1 MRPPQAVADV
11 ERLLAGA
18 GVPDP
23 RVDAEILVAEAHGVP
38 RSALFVPD
46 GELSAAA
53 LARLEERVARRRRR
67 EPLQY
72 VLGEWG
78 FRRLTLTVDRRA
90 LIPRPET
97 EVLVERSLALVAEIA
112 EPRIL
117 DVGVG
122 SGAIALA
129 LADER
134 PDARV
139 TAVDASAD
147 ALSLA
152 RENAERTG
160 LAGRVELVHG
170 DLFAGVAG
178 PFDLVVSNPPYVAE
192 SEIATLEPEVRDW
205 EPREALVGE
214 GVTEAVAAG
223 ARSVLEPG
231 GAVVL
236 ETAGGKAGEVA
247 ALLERL
253 GYGDVL
259 VTPDLTDV
267 ERIAEGRVTLA
278 RTQTPREGEP
288 SK

>member
-1 MRPPQAVADV
+1 MRAPEAV
-11 ERLLAGA
+11 ERVQAALARA

-23 RVDAEILVAEAHGVP
+23 RADAEILVAEVHGVP
-38 RSALFVPD
+38 RSAIFVPD

-53 LARLEERVARRRRR
+53 LARLEELVARRRRR

-97 EVLVERSLALVAEIA
+97 EVLVERCLALVAEIV

-134 PDARV
+134 SDARITGV
-139 TAVDASAD
+139 EASAD

-152 RENAERTG
+152 RENAEWTG

-170 DLFAGVAG
+170 DLFAGLAG
-178 PFDLVVSNPPYVAE
+178 PFDLVASNPPYVAE
-192 SEIATLEPEVRDW
+192 SELATLEPEVRDW

-214 GVTEAVAAG
+214 GITEAIAAG
-223 ARSVLEPG
+223 AGDRLAPG
-231 GAVVL
+231 GALTV
-236 ETAGGKAGEVA
+236 ETAGGKAGGVA
-247 ALLERL
+247 ALLRRL
-253 GYGDVL
+253 GYAETR
-259 VTPDLTDV
+259 VTTDLTGI
-267 ERIAEGRVTLA
+267 ERIAEGRL
-278 RTQTPREGEP
+278 PSPGKNPGKEGADR
-288 SK
+288 

>member
-1 MRPPQAVADV
+1 MRAPEIV
-11 ERLLAGA
+11 ERVAATLADA

-23 RVDAEILVAEAHGVP
+23 RTDAEILVAEVHGIS
-38 RSALFVPD
+38 RSALYVPD

-53 LARLEERVARRRRR
+53 LGRLEALVERRRLR

-78 FRRLTLTVDRRA
+78 FRRLTLAVDPRA

-97 EVLVERSLALVAEIA
+97 EMLVERCLALLAGVP
-112 EPRIL
+112 EPSVL

-122 SGAIALA
+122 SGAIALGV
-129 LADER
+129 ADER

-139 TAVDASAD
+139 VAVDASAD

-170 DLFAGVAG
+170 DLFAGLGG
-178 PFDLVVSNPPYVAE
+178 PFDLVASNPPYVSEAE
-192 SEIATLEPEVRDW
+192 LPGLEPEVRDW
-205 EPREALVGE
+205 EPRAALVGD
-214 GVTEAVAAG
+214 GITEAIAAG
-223 ARSVLEPG
+223 AREVLVPG
-231 GAVVL
+231 GAIVL

-247 ALLERL
+247 LLLERL
-253 GYGDVL
+253 GYTGVRA
-259 VTPDLTDV
+259 TPDLTGAA
-267 ERIAEGRVTLA
+267 RIAEGRLKASHDTGKGG
-278 RTQTPREGEP
+278 R
-288 SK
+288 

>member
-1 MRPPQAVADV
+1 VRPPDAV
-11 ERLLAGA
+11 ERVTATLAEA

-23 RVDAEILVAEAHGVP
+23 RTDAEILVAEVHGVS

-53 LARLEERVARRRRR
+53 MARLAELVARRRRR

-97 EVLVERSLALVAEIA
+97 EVLVERCLALVADVP

-134 PDARV
+134 PDARI
-139 TAVDASAD
+139 TAVDASPD

-152 RENAERTG
+152 CENAERTG
-160 LAGRVELVHG
+160 LADRVDLVHG
-170 DLFAGVAG
+170 DLFAGLAG
-178 PFDLVVSNPPYVAE
+178 PFDLVASNPPYVSEAE
-192 SEIATLEPEVRDW
+192 LPALEPEVRDW
-205 EPREALVGE
+205 EPRQALVGE
-214 GVTEAVAAG
+214 GITEAVADG
-223 ARSVLEPG
+223 AREVLAPG
-231 GAVVL
+231 GALVL
-236 ETAGGKAGEVA
+236 ETAGGIASDVA
-247 ALLERL
+247 AYLARL
-253 GYGDVL
+253 GYVDVRAS
-259 VTPDLTDV
+259 PDLTGTG
-267 ERIAEGRVTLA
+267 RIAEGRLQHQG
-278 RTQTPREGEP
+278 RTGKEGADR
-288 SK
+288 

>member
-1 MRPPQAVADV
+1 MRPPEAV
-11 ERLLAGA
+11 ERVAATLAEA

-23 RVDAEILVAEAHGVP
+23 RVDAEILVAEVHGVP
-38 RSALFVPD
+38 RSAIFVPD

-53 LARLEERVARRRRR
+53 LARLEELVARRRRR

-90 LIPRPET
+90 LVPRPET
-97 EVLVERSLALVAEIA
+97 EVLVERCLALVAEIA

-122 SGAIALA
+122 CGAIALA

-134 PDARV
+134 PDARI
-139 TAVDASAD
+139 TSVDASAD

-170 DLFAGVAG
+170 DLFAGLGG

-192 SEIATLEPEVRDW
+192 SELATLEPEVRDW

-214 GVTEAVAAG
+214 GITEAIAAG
-223 ARSVLEPG
+223 ARDRLAPG
-231 GAVVL
+231 GALAL
-236 ETAGGKAGEVA
+236 ETAGGKAGEMA
-247 ALLERL
+247 ALLGQL
-253 GYGDVL
+253 GYAETR
-259 VTPDLTDV
+259 VTTDLTGI
-267 ERIAEGRVTLA
+267 ERIAEGRLPA
-278 RTQTPREGEP
+278 PGKYPGKEGADR
-288 SK
+288 

>member
-1 MRPPQAVADV
+1 VRPPDAV
-11 ERLLAGA
+11 ERVTATLAEA

-23 RVDAEILVAEAHGVP
+23 RTDAEILVAEVHGVS
-38 RSALFVPD
+38 RSELFVPN

-53 LARLEERVARRRRR
+53 QARLAELVARRRRR

-97 EVLVERSLALVAEIA
+97 EVLVERCLALVADVP

-134 PDARV
+134 QEARI
-139 TAVDASAD
+139 TAVDASPD

-160 LAGRVELVHG
+160 LADRVELVHG
-170 DLFAGVAG
+170 DLFVGLAG
-178 PFDLVVSNPPYVAE
+178 PFDLVASNPPYVSEAE
-192 SEIATLEPEVRDW
+192 LPALEPEVRDW
-205 EPREALVGE
+205 EPRQALVGE
-214 GVTEAVAAG
+214 GITEAVADG
-223 ARSVLEPG
+223 AREVLAPH
-231 GAVVL
+231 GALAL
-236 ETAGGKAGEVA
+236 ETAGGMASDVA
-247 ALLERL
+247 AYLARL
-253 GYGDVL
+253 GYVDVRAS
-259 VTPDLTDV
+259 PDLTGTG
-267 ERIAEGRVTLA
+267 RIAEGRLQHQG
-278 RTQTPREGEP
+278 RTGKEGADR
-288 SK
+288 

>member
-1 MRPPQAVADV
+1 VNPAEVVAGV
-11 ERLLAGA
+11 ERALAEA

-23 RVDAEILVAEAHGVP
+23 RTDAEILVAEVHGVS

-53 LARLEERVARRRRR
+53 LARLDELVVRRRRR

-72 VLGEWG
+72 LLGEWG

-97 EVLVERSLALVAEIA
+97 EVLVERCLALVTDVA

-117 DVGVG
+117 DIGVG

-134 PDARV
+134 PDARIV
-139 TAVDASAD
+139 AVDASAD
-147 ALSLA
+147 ALALA

-160 LAGRVELVHG
+160 LAGRVELVEG
-170 DLFAGVAG
+170 DLLAGRAG
-178 PFDLVVSNPPYVAE
+178 PFDLVASNPPYVSEAE
-192 SEIATLEPEVRDW
+192 LPGLEPEVRDW
-205 EPREALVGE
+205 EPRQALVGE
-214 GVTEAVAAG
+214 GVTEAIAAA
-223 ARSVLEPG
+223 ARDVLAPG
-231 GAVVL
+231 GALVL
-236 ETAGGKAGEVA
+236 ETAGGKAKKVA

-253 GYGDVL
+253 DYVEVR
-259 VTPDLTDV
+259 VTSDLAGLG
-267 ERIAEGRVTLA
+267 RIAEGRVT
-278 RTQTPREGEP
+278 EP
-288 SK
+288 G

>member
-1 MRPPQAVADV
+1 MNPAEVVVGV
-11 ERLLAGA
+11 ERSLAGA

-23 RVDAEILVAEAHGVP
+23 RTDAEILVAEVHGVS

-53 LARLEERVARRRRR
+53 LARLDELVARRRRR

-72 VLGEWG
+72 LLGEWG

-97 EVLVERSLALVAEIA
+97 EVLVERCLALLADVV

-134 PDARV
+134 PDARIV
-139 TAVDASAD
+139 AVDASAD
-147 ALSLA
+147 ALALA

-160 LAGRVELVHG
+160 LAGRVELVEG
-170 DLFAGVAG
+170 DLLAGRAG
-178 PFDLVVSNPPYVAE
+178 PFDLVASNPPYVSEAE
-192 SEIATLEPEVRDW
+192 LPGLEPEVRDW
-205 EPREALVGE
+205 EPRQALVGE
-214 GVTEAVAAG
+214 GVTEAIAAA
-223 ARSVLEPG
+223 ARDVLAPG
-231 GAVVL
+231 GALVL
-236 ETAGGKAGEVA
+236 ETAGGKADEVA
-247 ALLERL
+247 GLLGRL
-253 GYGDVL
+253 SYEDVAA
-259 VTPDLTDV
+259 TDDLSGIGRV
-267 ERIAEGRVTLA
+267 VEGR
-278 RTQTPREGEP
+278 RTR
-288 SK
+288 

>member
-1 MRPPQAVADV
+1 VTATERALAV
-11 ERLLAGA
+11 A

-23 RVDAEILVAEAHGVP
+23 RTDAEILVAEVHGVS
-38 RSALFVPD
+38 RSALHVPD

-53 LARLEERVARRRRR
+53 LARLEALVERRRRR

-97 EVLVERSLALVAEIA
+97 EILVERGLALLAGVPG
-112 EPRIL
+112 PRVL

-129 LADER
+129 LVDER
-134 PDARV
+134 PDARIL
-139 TAVDASAD
+139 AADASVD

-170 DLFAGVAG
+170 NLFAGLAG
-178 PFDLVVSNPPYVAE
+178 PFDLVVSNPPYVSEAE
-192 SEIATLEPEVRDW
+192 LPTLEPEVRDW

-214 GVTEAVAAG
+214 GITEAIAAG
-223 ARSVLEPG
+223 ARDVLVPG

-236 ETAGGKAGEVA
+236 ETARGRAGEVA
-247 ALLERL
+247 TLLECL
-253 GYGDVL
+253 GYRDVL
-259 VTPDLTDV
+259 VTPDLTGV
-267 ERIAEGRVTLA
+267 PRIAEGRLTVA
-278 RTQTPREGEP
+278 RTHTSREGEP
-288 SK
+288 SR

>member
-1 MRPPQAVADV
+1 VRPPDAV
-11 ERLLAGA
+11 ERVTATLAEA

-23 RVDAEILVAEAHGVP
+23 RTDAEILVAEVHGVS
-38 RSALFVPD
+38 RSELFVPN

-53 LARLEERVARRRRR
+53 MARLAELVARRRRR

-97 EVLVERSLALVAEIA
+97 EVLVERCLALVADVP

-134 PDARV
+134 QEARI
-139 TAVDASAD
+139 TAVDASPD

-160 LAGRVELVHG
+160 LADRVELVHG
-170 DLFAGVAG
+170 DLFVGLAG
-178 PFDLVVSNPPYVAE
+178 PFDLVASNPPYVSEAE
-192 SEIATLEPEVRDW
+192 LPALEPEVRDW
-205 EPREALVGE
+205 EPRQALVGE
-214 GVTEAVAAG
+214 GITEAVADG
-223 ARSVLEPG
+223 AREVLAPH
-231 GAVVL
+231 GALVL
-236 ETAGGKAGEVA
+236 ETAGGMASDVA
-247 ALLERL
+247 AYLARL
-253 GYGDVL
+253 GYVDVRAS
-259 VTPDLTDV
+259 PDLTGTG
-267 ERIAEGRVTLA
+267 RIAEGRLQHQG
-278 RTQTPREGEP
+278 RTGKEGADR
-288 SK
+288 

>member
-1 MRPPQAVADV
+1 MRPPQAVARV
-11 ERLLAGA
+11 AATLAEA
-18 GVPDP
+18 GVLDP
-23 RVDAEILVAEAHGVP
+23 RVDAEILVAEVHGVP

-46 GELSAAA
+46 GELSAVAV
-53 LARLEERVARRRRR
+53 ARLEELVARRRRR

-72 VLGEWG
+72 ILGEWG

-97 EVLVERSLALVAEIA
+97 EVLVERCLALVAEIA

-134 PDARV
+134 PDALI
-139 TAVDASAD
+139 TAVDASVD
-147 ALSLA
+147 ALALA

-160 LAGRVELVHG
+160 LAGRVVLVRG

-192 SEIATLEPEVRDW
+192 SELPTLEPEVRDW

-214 GVTEAVAAG
+214 GVTEAIAAG
-223 ARSVLEPG
+223 AREVLVPG
-231 GAVVL
+231 GALVL
-236 ETAGGKAGEVA
+236 ETGGGKAGEAVG
-247 ALLERL
+247 LLDQL
-253 GYGDVL
+253 GYVEVR
-259 VTPDLTDV
+259 VTADLTGLT
-267 ERIAEGRVTLA
+267 RIAEGKVEETRMTSS
-278 RTQTPREGEP
+278 REGAVP
-288 SK
+288 

>member
-1 MRPPQAVADV
+1 MRPPQAVTDV

-23 RVDAEILVAEAHGVP
+23 RVDAEILVAEAHGVS

-53 LARLEERVARRRRR
+53 LARLEELVARRRRR

-97 EVLVERSLALVAEIA
+97 EVLVERCLALVAEIA
-112 EPRIL
+112 EPLIL

-134 PDARV
+134 PDARI

-160 LAGRVELVHG
+160 LAGRVELVQG
-170 DLFAGVAG
+170 DLFAGLAG

-192 SEIATLEPEVRDW
+192 SELATLEPEVRDW

-214 GVTEAVAAG
+214 GITDAIAAA
-223 ARSVLEPG
+223 ARDLLASG

-247 ALLERL
+247 ALLRRL
-253 GYGDVL
+253 GYAETR
-259 VTPDLTDV
+259 VTPDLTGI
-267 ERIAEGRVTLA
+267 ERIAEGRL
-278 RTQTPREGEP
+278 P
-288 SK
+288 

>member
-1 MRPPQAVADV
+1 VRPPDAV
-11 ERLLAGA
+11 ERVTATLADA

-23 RVDAEILVAEAHGVP
+23 RTDAEILVAEVHGVS
-38 RSALFVPD
+38 RSELFVPD

-53 LARLEERVARRRRR
+53 MARLAELVARRRRR

-97 EVLVERSLALVAEIA
+97 EVLVERCLALVADVP

-134 PDARV
+134 QEARI
-139 TAVDASAD
+139 TAVDASPD

-160 LAGRVELVHG
+160 LADRVELVHG
-170 DLFAGVAG
+170 DLFVGLAG
-178 PFDLVVSNPPYVAE
+178 PFDLVASNPPYVSEAE
-192 SEIATLEPEVRDW
+192 LPALEPEVRDW
-205 EPREALVGE
+205 EPRQALVGE
-214 GVTEAVAAG
+214 GITEAVADG
-223 ARSVLEPG
+223 AREVLAPH
-231 GAVVL
+231 GALVL
-236 ETAGGKAGEVA
+236 ETAGGMASDVA
-247 ALLERL
+247 AYLARL
-253 GYGDVL
+253 GYVDVRAS
-259 VTPDLTDV
+259 PDLTGTG
-267 ERIAEGRVTLA
+267 RIAEGRLQHQG
-278 RTQTPREGEP
+278 RTGKEGADR
-288 SK
+288 

>member
-1 MRPPQAVADV
+1 VRPPQAVADV
-11 ERLLAGA
+11 ERVLAGA

-23 RVDAEILVAEAHGVP
+23 RVDAEILVAEVHGVP
-38 RSALFVPD
+38 RSSLFVPN

-53 LARLEERVARRRRR
+53 LARLEELVARRRRR

-97 EVLVERSLALVAEIA
+97 EVLVERCLALVAEIA

-129 LADER
+129 LAGER

-170 DLFAGVAG
+170 HLFAGLED
-178 PFDLVVSNPPYVAE
+178 PFDLVASNPPYVAE
-192 SEIATLEPEVRDW
+192 AELATLEPEVRDW

-214 GVTEAVAAG
+214 GVTEAIAAG
-223 ARSVLEPG
+223 ARDRLAPG
-231 GAVVL
+231 GALAL
-236 ETAGGKAGEVA
+236 ETAGQKAGEVA
-247 ALLERL
+247 GLLRRL
-253 GYGDVL
+253 GYAEIR
-259 VTPDLTDV
+259 VTRDLAGI
-267 ERIAEGRVTLA
+267 ERIAEGRL
-278 RTQTPREGEP
+278 RSPGKNPGKEGADR
-288 SK
+288 

>member
-1 MRPPQAVADV
+1 MRPPQAVARV
-11 ERLLAGA
+11 AATLAEA
-18 GVPDP
+18 GVLDP
-23 RVDAEILVAEAHGVP
+23 RVDAEILVAEVHGVP

-46 GELSAAA
+46 GELSAVAV
-53 LARLEERVARRRRR
+53 ARLEELVARRRRR

-72 VLGEWG
+72 ILGEWG

-97 EVLVERSLALVAEIA
+97 EVLVERCLALVAETA

-134 PDARV
+134 PDALI
-139 TAVDASAD
+139 TAVDASVD
-147 ALSLA
+147 ALALA

-160 LAGRVELVHG
+160 LAGRVELVRG

-192 SEIATLEPEVRDW
+192 SELPTLEPEVRDW

-214 GVTEAVAAG
+214 GVTEAIAAG
-223 ARSVLEPG
+223 AREVLVPG
-231 GAVVL
+231 GALVL
-236 ETAGGKAGEVA
+236 ETGGGKAGEAVG
-247 ALLERL
+247 LLDQL
-253 GYGDVL
+253 GYVEVR
-259 VTPDLTDV
+259 VTADLTGLT
-267 ERIAEGRVTLA
+267 RIAEGKVEETRMTS
-278 RTQTPREGEP
+278 PREGAVP
-288 SK
+288 

>member
-1 MRPPQAVADV
+1 VRPPQAVADV
-11 ERLLAGA
+11 ERVLAEA

-23 RVDAEILVAEAHGVP
+23 RVDAEILVAEVHGVP
-38 RSALFVPD
+38 RSSLFVPD

-53 LARLEERVARRRRR
+53 LARLEELVARRRRR

-97 EVLVERSLALVAEIA
+97 EVLVERCLALVAEIA

-129 LADER
+129 LAGER

-170 DLFAGVAG
+170 DLFAGLED
-178 PFDLVVSNPPYVAE
+178 PFDLVASNPPYVAE
-192 SEIATLEPEVRDW
+192 AELATLEPEVRDW

-214 GVTEAVAAG
+214 GVTEAIAVG
-223 ARSVLEPG
+223 ARGRLAPG
-231 GAVVL
+231 GALAL
-236 ETAGGKAGEVA
+236 ETAGQKAGEVA
-247 ALLERL
+247 GLLRRL
-253 GYGDVL
+253 GYAEIR
-259 VTPDLTDV
+259 VTRDLAGI
-267 ERIAEGRVTLA
+267 ERIAEGRL
-278 RTQTPREGEP
+278 RSPGKNPGKEGADR
-288 SK
+288 

>member
-1 MRPPQAVADV
+1 VRPPDAV
-11 ERLLAGA
+11 ERVTATLADA

-23 RVDAEILVAEAHGVP
+23 RTDAEILVAEVHGVS

-53 LARLEERVARRRRR
+53 QARLEELVARRRRR

-97 EVLVERSLALVAEIA
+97 EVLVERCLALVAGVP

-129 LADER
+129 LAEER
-134 PDARV
+134 PDARII
-139 TAVDASAD
+139 AVDASPD

-170 DLFAGVAG
+170 DLFAGLTG
-178 PFDLVVSNPPYVAE
+178 PFDLVASNPPYVSEAE
-192 SEIATLEPEVRDW
+192 LPALEPEVRDW
-205 EPREALVGE
+205 EPRQALVGE
-214 GVTEAVAAG
+214 GITEAVADG
-223 ARSVLEPG
+223 AREVLAPG
-231 GAVVL
+231 GALVL
-236 ETAGGKAGEVA
+236 ETAGGIASDVA
-247 ALLERL
+247 AYLARL
-253 GYGDVL
+253 GYVDVRAS
-259 VTPDLTDV
+259 PDLTGTA
-267 ERIAEGRVTLA
+267 RIAEGRLQHQG
-278 RTQTPREGEP
+278 RTGKEGADR
-288 SK
+288 

>member
-1 MRPPQAVADV
+1 VRPPDAV
-11 ERLLAGA
+11 ERVTATLAEA

-23 RVDAEILVAEAHGVP
+23 RTDAEILVAEVHGVS
-38 RSALFVPD
+38 RSELFVPN

-53 LARLEERVARRRRR
+53 MARLAELVARRRRR

-97 EVLVERSLALVAEIA
+97 EVLVERCLALVADVP

-134 PDARV
+134 QEARI
-139 TAVDASAD
+139 TAVDASPD

-160 LAGRVELVHG
+160 LADRVELVHG
-170 DLFAGVAG
+170 DLFVGLAG
-178 PFDLVVSNPPYVAE
+178 PFDLVASNPPYVSEAE
-192 SEIATLEPEVRDW
+192 LPALEPEVRDW
-205 EPREALVGE
+205 EPRQALVGE
-214 GVTEAVAAG
+214 GITEAVADG
-223 ARSVLEPG
+223 AREVLAPH
-231 GAVVL
+231 GALAL
-236 ETAGGKAGEVA
+236 ETAGGMASDVA
-247 ALLERL
+247 AYLARL
-253 GYGDVL
+253 GYVDVRAS
-259 VTPDLTDV
+259 PDLTGTG
-267 ERIAEGRVTLA
+267 RIAEGRLQHQG
-278 RTQTPREGEP
+278 RTGKEGADR
-288 SK
+288 